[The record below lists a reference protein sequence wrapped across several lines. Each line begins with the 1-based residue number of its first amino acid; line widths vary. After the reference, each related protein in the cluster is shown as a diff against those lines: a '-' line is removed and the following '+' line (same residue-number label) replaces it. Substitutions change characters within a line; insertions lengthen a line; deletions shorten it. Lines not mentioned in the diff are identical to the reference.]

1 MKSWIEWLCNWYR
14 MIYIVNVRLPFL
26 WLPLILLLEDLLP
39 TGFLL
44 QVIVGVG
51 WPVAEQKNFAWL
63 PSLTLMSLVLN
74 LSDISGGTT
83 TSNDATYNRYNRMSL
98 NDSYLSFLYTHI
110 INQIHRDIYLS
121 NHWHWINL
129 AHIFSSILWLNIFD
143 RQCPC
148 VLIIVC
154 YLYKKK

>member
-1 MKSWIEWLCNWYR
+1 M
-14 MIYIVNVRLPFL
+14 NVRSPFL

-39 TGFLL
+39 TGFLR

-83 TSNDATYNRYNRMSL
+83 TSNDATYDRYNRMSL
-98 NDSYLSFLYTHI
+98 ND
-110 INQIHRDIYLS
+110 N
-121 NHWHWINL
+121 
-129 AHIFSSILWLNIFD
+129 FSSSLVFLHLSLIKNVGICTWVTIGTELIWHMYSPASFGLTSLMVNVHVSLSLCVIFTKEK
-143 RQCPC
+143 Q
-148 VLIIVC
+148 VI
-154 YLYKKK
+154 YNE